1 MVGSVAGLEP
11 PLVCL
16 SPRQMLE
23 RAGGVVAKYVV
34 LSDGVFID
42 KALTLST

>member
-1 MVGSVAGLEP
+1 MVGSVGGLEP
-11 PLVCL
+11 PFFCL
-16 SPRQMLE
+16 SPSQMLE

-42 KALTLST
+42 KALTSSA